1 MSLKRMPKFKSKA
14 DFKHSLSFVLTLTH
28 KANTELYY
36 VVNLVLFFELPT
48 IVGNCRFYVDNPFL
62 VR

>member
-1 MSLKRMPKFKSKA
+1 MPKFKSKA

-36 VVNLVLFFELPT
+36 VVNLVLFSELPT
-48 IVGNCRFYVDNPFL
+48 VVGNCQFSVDNPFR